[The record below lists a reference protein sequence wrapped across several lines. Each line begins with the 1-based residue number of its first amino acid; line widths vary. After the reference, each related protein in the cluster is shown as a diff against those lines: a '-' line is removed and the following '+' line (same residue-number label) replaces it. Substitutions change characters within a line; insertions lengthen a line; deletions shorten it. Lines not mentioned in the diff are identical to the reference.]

1 MFRKIL
7 LWTLGLLIFS
17 LVAYLVASYS
27 LRPAAQLRHEL
38 GRRLI
43 DFQMEETVRAYQ
55 SGGREALAQ
64 LLGRL
69 DRQFPGRHH
78 LLDSA
83 GRDLVTGKDESGLA
97 REAEERPRFHL
108 VPRKRFLIKRESPD
122 RRYLFLIEA
131 RVNVDPRSD
140 LLVYGWIVVVVVM
153 SSYALAWTLARPVR
167 ALRDTMIRFGRGE
180 LSSRF
185 LSNRR
190 DEIGDLGRSFNQM
203 AERIETLLTAERRL
217 LQDVSHELRSPL
229 TRLRFALALAK
240 SAPDPAVALAQVE
253 KEVSRLSGLVDELLH
268 MTRAEGDP
276 GARNFSPVQLG
287 ALVRSIV
294 EDSRVEAEAREC
306 EIRLAVKD
314 EITFQGDREL
324 LRRGVE
330 NVLGNAI
337 HYTLPRTVIDVAC
350 FRQDAQAVIQVR
362 DQGPG
367 IPEEAL
373 QNIFRPFFRVGEDR
387 NPDTG
392 GVGLGLAIADRAIR
406 LHHGEIRARNMNPG
420 LLVEIR
426 LPVG

>member
-17 LVAYLVASYS
+17 LVAYVAASYW
-27 LRPAAQLRHEL
+27 LMPTAQLRHEL
-38 GRRLI
+38 GRRII
-43 DFQMEETVRAYQ
+43 DFQMNEAVHAYQ
-55 SGGREALAQ
+55 TSGPRGLAE

-69 DRQFPGRHH
+69 DEQFPGRHH

-83 GRDLVTGKDESGLA
+83 GRDLSTGRDQSALV
-97 REAEERPRFHL
+97 REAEERPTFHL
-108 VPRKRFLIKRESPD
+108 LPPKRFLIKRRSPTGG
-122 RRYLFLIEA
+122 YIFLIEA
-131 RVNVDPRSD
+131 RVNIDPWSD
-140 LLVYGWIVVVVVM
+140 LIVYGWIVVVVVL
-153 SSYALAWTLARPVR
+153 SSYALAWVLARPVR
-167 ALRDTMIRFGRGE
+167 ALRDTMIRFGHGE
-180 LSSRF
+180 LAARFASS
-185 LSNRR
+185 RR
-190 DEIGDLGRSFNQM
+190 DEIGDLGRSFNEM

-240 SAPDPAVALAQVE
+240 SAPDPTAALAQVE
-253 KEVSRLSGLVDELLH
+253 KEVTRLSGLVDELLQ

-276 GARNFSPVQLG
+276 GARNFSAVELSS
-287 ALVRSIV
+287 LLRSIV
-294 EDSRVEAEAREC
+294 EDGRVEAEAHEC

-314 EITFQGDREL
+314 EITLQGDQEL

-330 NVLGNAI
+330 NVLRNAI
-337 HYTLPRTVIDVAC
+337 YYTAPGTAIDVAC
-350 FRQDAQAVIQVR
+350 FREDSQAVVQVR

-373 QNIFRPFFRVGEDR
+373 KDVFRPFFRVGEDR

-392 GVGLGLAIADRAIR
+392 GIGLGLAIADRAVR
-406 LHHGEIRARNMNPG
+406 LHHGEIQARNMNPG

-426 LPVG
+426 LRVE